1 MILASITIG
10 SILFLILTTILYVQ
24 ILHALKHKGVI
35 VKTISFVVG
44 SMIFIKSVMPNILL
58 VFQLWSASKFTD
70 SPNLS
75 LAKGVALQFGMIIL
89 FQLGMTVV
97 SSLAGY
103 IIPTKDDDNWTISS
117 KTLIIGVFMIA
128 TAYIGG
134 DLLFNFGKELI
145 GTNEVGFH

>member
-10 SILFLILTTILYVQ
+10 SILFLILTTILFVQ
-24 ILHALKHKGVI
+24 ILHASKHEGVT

-44 SMIFIKSVMPNILL
+44 STIFIKSVMPNILL
-58 VFQLWSASKFTD
+58 LFQLWSASKFID
-70 SPNLS
+70 SPNLT
-75 LAKGVALQFGMIIL
+75 LAKGVALQFGIIPL
-89 FQLGMTVV
+89 FQLGMAVV

-103 IIPTKDDDNWTISS
+103 IIPTNNNGEWAISP

-134 DLLFNFGKELI
+134 DLLFSLGKTLI